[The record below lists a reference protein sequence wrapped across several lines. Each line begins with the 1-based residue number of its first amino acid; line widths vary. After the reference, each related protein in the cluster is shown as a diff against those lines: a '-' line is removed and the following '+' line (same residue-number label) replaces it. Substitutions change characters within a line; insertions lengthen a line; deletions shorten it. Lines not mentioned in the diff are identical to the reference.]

1 FSDPCPS
8 SRIMSPDLFCFFF
21 FFLLFFPLFFFF
33 FFFFTF
39 FPPPPPPRGMS
50 KQKNSFTLSILTES
64 PSCAPV
70 RIGDLLQA
78 RVPVA
83 VPAPSFSDNP
93 SGPATPH
100 YSQSSSHDTPPTQAR
115 EYVLTG
121 TRPEHAPPPAN
132 PPSPAQ

>member
-1 FSDPCPS
+1 MAQVDKRFFNLSRSRPPPSVGSQATQFFALIISDPFQNP
-8 SRIMSPDLFCFFF
+8 
-21 FFLLFFPLFFFF
+21 
-33 FFFFTF
+33 
-39 FPPPPPPRGMS
+39 
-50 KQKNSFTLSILTES
+50 ILIES

-100 YSQSSSHDTPPTQAR
+100 YSRSSFHDTHLTPGR
-115 EYVLTG
+115 GYVPTG
-121 TRPEHAPPPAN
+121 TRPEHAPRPAN

>member
-1 FSDPCPS
+1 ML
-8 SRIMSPDLFCFFF
+8 I
-21 FFLLFFPLFFFF
+21 
-33 FFFFTF
+33 
-39 FPPPPPPRGMS
+39 
-50 KQKNSFTLSILTES
+50 ES

-100 YSQSSSHDTPPTQAR
+100 YSQSSSHDTPPTPAH
-115 EYVLTG
+115 EYVPTG
-121 TRPEHAPPPAN
+121 TRREHVPRPAN
-132 PPSPAQ
+132 PPFPARWAWTFHTLALYTSAATATP